1 MPKWEEYKSEAKG
14 RGALAME
21 LFVVRTKPAGDMGLV
36 KATLP
41 DHLAY
46 QKQMEAAGA
55 LVMAGP
61 VSDETGDL
69 MEAEGMIIYRAATL
83 GAARALAD
91 GDPMHKVGARVYDIR
106 KWLVNEGSLSFTVSL
121 SSQSVAVG

>member
-21 LFVVRTKPAGDMGLV
+21 LFVVRTRPTGDMELV

-41 DHLAY
+41 AHLAY
-46 QKQMEAAGA
+46 QKQMEDAGS

-61 VSDETGDL
+61 VSDVTGDL
-69 MEAEGMIIYRAATL
+69 MEAEGMIIYRAANL
-83 GAARALAD
+83 DAARALAD
-91 GDPMHKVGARVYDIR
+91 GDPMHKVGARAYDIR
-106 KWLVNEGSLSFTVSL
+106 KWLVNEGSLTFSVSL
-121 SSQSVAVG
+121 SSQSVAVT

>member
-1 MPKWEEYKSEAKG
+1 MPKWEEYKAEAKE

-21 LFVVRTKPAGDMGLV
+21 LFVVRSFPSGDMGLV

-46 QKQMEAAGA
+46 QKQMEADGT

-61 VSDETGDL
+61 MSDTSGEM

-83 GAARALAD
+83 DAARKIAEL
-91 GDPMHKVGARVYDIR
+91 DPMHANGARSFEIR
-106 KWLVNEGSLSFTVSL
+106 KWLVNEGSLCFSVAL
-121 SSQSVAVG
+121 SSQSVLIS

>member
-1 MPKWEEYKSEAKG
+1 MPKWDDYKSEAKN

-21 LFVVRTKPAGDMGLV
+21 LFVVRSKPAGDMDLV

-46 QKQMEAAGA
+46 QKVQEDAGV

-61 VSDETGDL
+61 ISDETGDE
-69 MEAEGMIIYRAATL
+69 MQAEGMIIYRAADL
-83 GAARALAD
+83 SAARALAD
-91 GDPMHKVGARVYDIR
+91 GDPMHAVGARTYDIR
-106 KWLVNEGSLSFTVSL
+106 KWLVNEGSLTFAVSL
-121 SSQSVAVG
+121 SSQSVKLS

>member
-21 LFVVRTKPAGDMGLV
+21 LFVVRTRPTGDMGLV

-46 QKQMEAAGA
+46 QKQMEDAGA

-69 MEAEGMIIYRAATL
+69 MEAEGMIIYRAANL
-83 GAARALAD
+83 DAARALAD

-106 KWLVNEGSLSFTVSL
+106 KWLVNEGSLTFSVSL
-121 SSQSVAVG
+121 SSQSVAVT

>member
-1 MPKWEEYKSEAKG
+1 MPKWEDYKNEAKS

-21 LFVVRTKPAGDMGLV
+21 LFVVRSIPAGDIDLV

-41 DHLAY
+41 AHLAY
-46 QKQMEAAGA
+46 QKEMEAAGS

-61 VSDETGDL
+61 TSDATGEM
-69 MEAEGMIIYRAATL
+69 MEAEGMIIYRAANL
-83 GAARALAD
+83 EAARAIAD
-91 GDPMHKVGARVYDIR
+91 ADPMHAAGARSYDVR

-121 SSQSVAVG
+121 SSQSVALP

>member
-1 MPKWEEYKSEAKG
+1 MPKWEDYKSEAKS

-21 LFVVRTKPAGDMGLV
+21 LFVVRSTPTGDKDLF

-41 DHLAY
+41 AHLAY
-46 QKQMEAAGA
+46 QKEMEAAGA

-61 VSDETGDL
+61 VSDASGEM
-69 MEAEGMIIYRAATL
+69 MEAEGMIIYRAADL
-83 GAARALAD
+83 DAARAIAD
-91 GDPMHKVGARVYDIR
+91 ADPMHHAGARSYEVR

-121 SSQSVAVG
+121 SSQSVALP

>member
-1 MPKWEEYKSEAKG
+1 MPKWEDYKTEAKG

-21 LFVVRTKPAGDMGLV
+21 FFVVRSVPTGDMELV

-41 DHLAY
+41 AHLAY
-46 QKQMEAAGA
+46 QKDMEAAGS

-61 VSDETGDL
+61 VSDASGDM
-69 MEAEGMIIYRAATL
+69 MEAEGMIVYRAADL
-83 GAARALAD
+83 NAARAIAD
-91 GDPMHKVGARVYDIR
+91 DDPMHAAGARTYDIR

-121 SSQSVAVG
+121 SQQSVTLP

>member
-1 MPKWEEYKSEAKG
+1 MPKWEEYKAEAKA

-21 LFVVRTKPAGDMGLV
+21 LFAVRTAPTGDMELV

-46 QKQMEAAGA
+46 QKKMEAAGS

-61 VSDETGDL
+61 VSDLSGDM
-69 MEAEGMIIYRAATL
+69 MEAEGLIIYRAATL
-83 GAARALAD
+83 DDARAMAD
-91 GDPMHKVGARVYDIR
+91 GDPMHAVGARSYEIR
-106 KWLVNEGSLSFTVSL
+106 KWLVNEGSLSFTVAL
-121 SSQSVAVG
+121 SSQSVTVG

>member
-21 LFVVRTKPAGDMGLV
+21 LFVVRTRPTGDMGLV

-46 QKQMEAAGA
+46 QKQMEDAGA

-61 VSDETGDL
+61 VSNETGDL
-69 MEAEGMIIYRAATL
+69 MEAEGMIIYRAADL
-83 GAARALAD
+83 DAARALAD
-91 GDPMHKVGARVYDIR
+91 GDPMHKVGARAYDIR
-106 KWLVNEGSLSFTVSL
+106 KWLVNEGSLTFSVSL
-121 SSQSVAVG
+121 SSQSVAVT

>member
-21 LFVVRTKPAGDMGLV
+21 LFVVRTRPTGDMGLV

-46 QKQMEAAGA
+46 QKQMEDAGS

-61 VSDETGDL
+61 VSDVTGDL
-69 MEAEGMIIYRAATL
+69 MEAEGMIIYRAANL
-83 GAARALAD
+83 DAARALAD
-91 GDPMHKVGARVYDIR
+91 GDPMHKVGARAYDIR
-106 KWLVNEGSLSFTVSL
+106 KWLVNEGSLTFSVSL
-121 SSQSVAVG
+121 SSQSIALS

>member
-21 LFVVRTKPAGDMGLV
+21 LFVVRTRPTGVMGLV

-46 QKQMEAAGA
+46 QKQMEDAGA

-69 MEAEGMIIYRAATL
+69 MEAEGMIIYRAANL
-83 GAARALAD
+83 DAARALAD
-91 GDPMHKVGARVYDIR
+91 GDPMHKVGARAYDIR
-106 KWLVNEGSLSFTVSL
+106 KWLVNEGSLTFSVSL
-121 SSQSVAVG
+121 SSQSVAVT

>member
-1 MPKWEEYKSEAKG
+1 MPKWEEYKQDAKD

-21 LFVVRTKPAGDMGLV
+21 LFVVRSTPAGDMDLV

-41 DHLAY
+41 AHLAY
-46 QKQMEAAGA
+46 QKDMEAAGT

-61 VSDETGDL
+61 VSDATGAL
-69 MEAEGMIIYRAATL
+69 MEAEGLIIYRAASL
-83 GAARALAD
+83 DAARAIAEA
-91 GDPMHKVGARVYDIR
+91 DPMHAAGARSFELR

-121 SSQSVAVG
+121 SSQSVALT

>member
-1 MPKWEEYKSEAKG
+1 MPKWEEYKAEAKG

-21 LFVVRTKPAGDMGLV
+21 LFVVRTVPAGDMGLV

-46 QKQMEAAGA
+46 QKKMEAAGA

-61 VSDETGDL
+61 VSDASGEM
-69 MEAEGMIIYRAATL
+69 MEAEGMIIYRAPDL
-83 GAARALAD
+83 DAARRLAD
-91 GDPMHKVGARVYDIR
+91 ADPMHQTGARRYEIR

-121 SSQSVAVG
+121 SSQSVALP

>member
-1 MPKWEEYKSEAKG
+1 MPKWEEYKTEARN

-21 LFVVRTKPAGDMGLV
+21 LFVVKSTPAGDMDLV

-41 DHLAY
+41 AHLAY
-46 QKQMEAAGA
+46 QKDMEAAGH

-61 VSDETGDL
+61 VSDATGEM

-83 GAARALAD
+83 DDARALAQ
-91 GDPMHKVGARVYDIR
+91 GDPMHDVGARTFDIR

-121 SSQSVAVG
+121 SSQSVKLT

>member
-1 MPKWEEYKSEAKG
+1 MPKWEDYKTEAKG

-21 LFVVRTKPAGDMGLV
+21 LFIVRSKPAGDMGLV

-46 QKQMEAAGA
+46 QQKMEAAGA

-61 VSDETGDL
+61 VSDETGEM
-69 MEAEGMIIYRAATL
+69 MEAEGMIIYRAADL
-83 GAARALAD
+83 AAARAIAD
-91 GDPMHKVGARVYDIR
+91 ADPMHNVGARTYDIR

-121 SSQSVAVG
+121 SSQSVTLP

>member
-1 MPKWEEYKSEAKG
+1 MPKWEEYKSEAKS

-21 LFVVRTKPAGDMGLV
+21 LFVIRSVPAGDMDLV

-41 DHLAY
+41 AHLAY
-46 QKQMEAAGA
+46 QEDMEAAGT

-61 VSDETGDL
+61 VSDASGDM
-69 MEAEGMIIYRAATL
+69 MEAEGMIIYRADTL
-83 GAARALAD
+83 DAARAIAD
-91 GDPMHKVGARVYDIR
+91 ADPMHAAGARTYEVR

-121 SSQSVAVG
+121 SSQSVALP

>member
-1 MPKWEEYKSEAKG
+1 MPKWEEYKSEAKE
-14 RGALAME
+14 RGSLAME
-21 LFVVRTKPAGDMGLV
+21 LFVVRTRPTSDMGLV

-46 QKQMEAAGA
+46 QKKMEDAGA

-69 MEAEGMIIYRAATL
+69 MEAEGMIIYRAADL
-83 GAARALAD
+83 DAARSIAD
-91 GDPMHKVGARVYDIR
+91 NDPMHKVGARAYEIR
-106 KWLVNEGSLSFTVSL
+106 KWLVNEGSLTFSVSL
-121 SSQSVAVG
+121 SSQSVALS

>member
-21 LFVVRTKPAGDMGLV
+21 LFVVRTRPTGDMGLV
-36 KATLP
+36 KTTLP
-41 DHLAY
+41 AHLAY
-46 QKQMEAAGA
+46 QKQMEDAGS

-69 MEAEGMIIYRAATL
+69 MEAEGMIIYRAANL
-83 GAARALAD
+83 DAARALAD
-91 GDPMHKVGARVYDIR
+91 GDPMHKVGARAYDIR
-106 KWLVNEGSLSFTVSL
+106 KWLVNEGSLTFSVSL
-121 SSQSVAVG
+121 SSQSIALS

>member
-1 MPKWEEYKSEAKG
+1 MPKWEEYKSEARG

-21 LFVVRTKPAGDMGLV
+21 LFVVRTRPTGDMGLV

-46 QKQMEAAGA
+46 QKQMEDAGS

-61 VSDETGDL
+61 VSDVTGDL
-69 MEAEGMIIYRAATL
+69 MEAEGMIIYRAANL
-83 GAARALAD
+83 DAARALAD
-91 GDPMHKVGARVYDIR
+91 GDPMHKVGARAYDIR
-106 KWLVNEGSLSFTVSL
+106 KWLVNEGSLTFSVSL
-121 SSQSVAVG
+121 SSQSVALS

>member
-1 MPKWEEYKSEAKG
+1 MPKWEDYKSEAKG

-21 LFVVRTKPAGDMGLV
+21 LFVVRTWPTGDMGLV

-46 QKQMEAAGA
+46 QKEMEVTGA

-61 VSDETGDL
+61 VSNATGDL
-69 MEAEGMIIYRAATL
+69 MEAEGMIIYRATNL
-83 GAARALAD
+83 EAARALAD
-91 GDPMHKVGARVYDIR
+91 GDPMHKVGARSYDIR
-106 KWLVNEGSLSFTVSL
+106 KWLVNEGSLSFTISL
-121 SSQSVAVG
+121 SSQSVAIN